1 MNEGGGEGT
10 PEFLDLWLTLYSTSA
25 EQNQGLAQSDSWGR
39 ERGRELSRDPWVL
52 PVLMG
57 GWRPAQG
64 PEQTTPASQRP
75 FCKVRDTP
83 IS

>member
-10 PEFLDLWLTLYSTSA
+10 PEFLDRWLTLYSTLA
-25 EQNQGLAQSDSWGR
+25 EQNQGLAQSDSWGL
-39 ERGRELSRDPWVL
+39 ELSGDPWGL

-64 PEQTTPASQRP
+64 PEQTTSASQRP